1 MFESNQT
8 FEEVST
14 SDVKNANRFGLQPY
28 RAARAAK
35 KIRKSTLLVGL
46 SERRILSKA
55 MFSRPTAVWTR
66 IEMCRDFFVRA
77 SSTFFDQ
84 IILPIRNQMVEKV

>member
-35 KIRKSTLLVGL
+35 KLRKSTLLVGL
-46 SERRILSKA
+46 SEPRILSKA
-55 MFSRPTAVWTR
+55 MFSRLPFGTR
-66 IEMCRDFFVRA
+66 
-77 SSTFFDQ
+77 
-84 IILPIRNQMVEKV
+84 PKNW